1 MNPSRAVA
9 TLRREDFRR
18 PCRGLTD
25 TASPPQGE
33 RSEPWVDRWD
43 DPKPPNGGVGGGS
56 AFRED
61 FRRPYRGLTD
71 TASLLQGSLRS
82 PWVERRQDPKP
93 PNGGDE
99 RGSVSR
105 EDFRRP
111 YRSLTDTGSLRSP
124 WALLHRPRRGLE

>member
-9 TLRREDFRR
+9 TLR
-18 PCRGLTD
+18 
-25 TASPPQGE
+25 
-33 RSEPWVDRWD
+33 
-43 DPKPPNGGVGGGS
+43 
-56 AFRED
+56 RED